1 MWVLTY
7 FAYFEI
13 INYGMLCVFFCQ
25 LQFLVNCV
33 SRVFPNVRFEWL
45 VCEIKR
51 NLPKELDFYY
61 EGENIEQFAS
71 KFSHLK
77 FVKVG

>member
-1 MWVLTY
+1 MELIDFTPS
-7 FAYFEI
+7 
-13 INYGMLCVFFCQ
+13 LH
-25 LQFLVNCV
+25 LQFLVKCV

-45 VCEIKR
+45 VSEVKR

-77 FVKVG
+77 FVKVS